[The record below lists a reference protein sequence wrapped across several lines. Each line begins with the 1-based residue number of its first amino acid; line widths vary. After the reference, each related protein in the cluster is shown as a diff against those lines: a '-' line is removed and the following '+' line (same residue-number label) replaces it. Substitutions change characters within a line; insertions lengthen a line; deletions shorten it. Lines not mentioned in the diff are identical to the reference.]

1 MPCFR
6 QDFAAVPA
14 SPESRAA
21 LLAIVPLARL
31 LELLQ
36 VGGRMDVL
44 CKCLE
49 KVLGSAEEDSRL
61 YLKSGDGA
69 RLLPLGIGHPDE
81 LVRQT
86 SVRVATSLAECD
98 EDIAWLHAQ
107 VLAPAL
113 PRLSL
118 FTCAAP
124 LHRCLTATSP
134 RDPLGE
140 CVLCC
145 LRRSHA
151 DATRVLAAAQRAS

>member
-1 MPCFR
+1 
-6 QDFAAVPA
+6 
-14 SPESRAA
+14 
-21 LLAIVPLARL
+21 
-31 LELLQ
+31 
-36 VGGRMDVL
+36 MDVL

-61 YLKSGDGA
+61 YLKSEDGA

-107 VLAPAL
+107 VPAPAL

-118 FTCAAP
+118 FTAP
-124 LHRCLTATSP
+124 LHRCLNPTPP
-134 RDPLGE
+134 RDQLGE

-145 LRRSHA
+145 LKRSHE
-151 DATRVLAAAQRAS
+151 DAARVLAAAQRAS

>member
-107 VLAPAL
+107 VPAPTL

-118 FTCAAP
+118 FTAP
-124 LHRCLTATSP
+124 LHRCLNPTP
-134 RDPLGE
+134 PHDQLGE

-145 LRRSHA
+145 PKSSHA
-151 DATRVLAAAQRAS
+151 DAARVLAVAQRAS